1 MKFTNCLSSVT
12 FFIYCSVVVL
22 VIVNGQPT
30 ANETDDISRLINTVA
45 KLELKIAKLEGQ
57 LAASYE
63 NVCKLVH

>member
-1 MKFTNCLSSVT
+1 MYFSV
-12 FFIYCSVVVL
+12 IVL

-30 ANETDDISRLINTVA
+30 TDDNIYEDEISKLINTVA
-45 KLELKIAKLEGQ
+45 KLEYKIAKLEGQ